1 MVTTQQII
9 NKVVIKMGRSRSKRR
24 FFQKVYSSGI
34 EYNHWL
40 MKFASNAISS
50 YRVEGLPKEIDSRW
64 LALKLFELGSVAFF
78 YDSDADE
85 YACMQYSC
93 LGTYDCYGNPTKIRV
108 WNTWTGYQRE
118 LGKDEFVI
126 IWDNMLRIN
135 MYNAYVELAYRLWRI
150 DGTIDTNCVA
160 QKTPVIVQCSENER
174 LTFKN
179 LLAGVDADNPYL
191 AVGDNLSLKDIKALQ
206 LGAPLVAPQLM
217 EVQQT
222 LYNRGNALLGITSVI
237 VQKKERMVKS
247 EVDTANADALAN
259 RRSRTMARDYASLQI
274 KEKFGL
280 DVTWIFDNGDE
291 PNKETGDGN
300 IEDFI
305 STMKADSLGTSII

>member
-1 MVTTQQII
+1 
-9 NKVVIKMGRSRSKRR
+9 MGRSRSKRR

-34 EYNHWL
+34 QYNHWL

-93 LGTYDCYGNPTKIRV
+93 LDTYDCYVNPTKIRV
-108 WNTWTGYQRE
+108 WNPCTGYQRE
-118 LGKDEFVI
+118 LGKGEFVI

-135 MYNAYVELAYRLWRI
+135 MYNAYVKLAYRLWRI

-179 LLAGVDADNPYL
+179 LIASVDADNPYIS
-191 AVGDNLSLKDIKALQ
+191 VGDNLSLKDIKPLK
-206 LGAPLVAPQLM
+206 LDAPLVAPQLL

-259 RRSRTMARDYASLQI
+259 RRSRTMARDYASVQI
-274 KEKFGL
+274 KEIFGL
-280 DVTWIFDNGDE
+280 DVKWIFDEGDE

-300 IEDFI
+300 REDFI
-305 STMKADSLGTSII
+305 SSMKVASLGTSIIER

>member
-1 MVTTQQII
+1 
-9 NKVVIKMGRSRSKRR
+9 MGRSRSKRR

-34 EYNHWL
+34 QYNHWL
-40 MKFASNAISS
+40 MKFASNAIAS

-78 YDSDADE
+78 YDSDANE

-108 WNTWTGYQRE
+108 CNPWTGYQRE

-135 MYNAYVELAYRLWRI
+135 MYNAYVEIAYRLWRI
-150 DGTIDTNCVA
+150 DGTIDTNCSA

-179 LLAGVDADNPYL
+179 LIANVDADNPYI
-191 AVGDNLSLKDIKALQ
+191 AVGDNLSLKDIKALK
-206 LGAPLVAPQLM
+206 LGAPLVAPQLL

-259 RRSRTMARDYASLQI
+259 RRSRTMARDYASEQI

-280 DVTWIFDNGDE
+280 DVKWIFDDGDE
-291 PNKETGDGN
+291 PNKETGN
-300 IEDFI
+300 YNV
-305 STMKADSLGTSII
+305 DSLGTPDI

>member
-1 MVTTQQII
+1 
-9 NKVVIKMGRSRSKRR
+9 MGKSRSKRR

-64 LALKLFELGSVAFF
+64 VALKLFELGSVAFF

-93 LGTYDCYGNPTKIRV
+93 LGTYDCYGNPTKILV
-108 WNTWTGYQRE
+108 SNPWTGYQRE

-179 LLAGVDADNPYL
+179 LIASVDADNPYIS
-191 AVGDNLSLKDIKALQ
+191 VGDNLSLKDIKPLK
-206 LGAPLVAPQLM
+206 LDAPLVAPQLM

-259 RRSRTMARDYASLQI
+259 RRSRTMARDYASEQI
-274 KEKFGL
+274 KERFNL
-280 DVTWIFDNGDE
+280 DVTWIFDEGDE
-291 PNKETGDGN
+291 PNKET
-300 IEDFI
+300 
-305 STMKADSLGTSII
+305 SLGTNDM

>member
-1 MVTTQQII
+1 
-9 NKVVIKMGRSRSKRR
+9 MGRSRSKRR
-24 FFQKVYSSGI
+24 FFQRVYSSGI
-34 EYNHWL
+34 QYNHWL
-40 MKFASNAISS
+40 MKFASNAVAS

-64 LALKLFELGSVAFF
+64 LALKLFELGSIAFF
-78 YDSDADE
+78 YDSDASE

-93 LGTYDCYGNPTKIRV
+93 LGTYDCYGNPTKILV
-108 WNTWTGYQRE
+108 WNPWTGYQRE
-118 LGKDEFVI
+118 LNKGEFVI
-126 IWDNMLRIN
+126 IWDNMLRTN
-135 MYNAYVELAYRLWRI
+135 MYNAYIELAYRLWRI

-259 RRSRTMARDYASLQI
+259 RRSRTMARDYASEQI
-274 KEKFGL
+274 KERFGL
-280 DVTWIFDNGDE
+280 DVTWVFDEGDE
-291 PNKETGDGN
+291 PDKETDEGN
-300 IEDFI
+300 REEFI
-305 STMKADSLGTSII
+305 SGMKVASLGTSVIER

>member
-1 MVTTQQII
+1 
-9 NKVVIKMGRSRSKRR
+9 MGRSRSKRR
-24 FFQKVYSSGI
+24 FFQRVYSSGI
-34 EYNHWL
+34 QYNHWL
-40 MKFASNAISS
+40 MKFASNAVAS

-64 LALKLFELGSVAFF
+64 LALKLFELGSIAFF
-78 YDSDADE
+78 YDSDASE

-93 LGTYDCYGNPTKIRV
+93 LGTYDCYGNPTKILV
-108 WNTWTGYQRE
+108 WNPWTGYQRE
-118 LGKDEFVI
+118 LNKGEFVI
-126 IWDNMLRIN
+126 IWDNMLRTN
-135 MYNAYVELAYRLWRI
+135 MYNAYIELAYRLWRI

-259 RRSRTMARDYASLQI
+259 RRSRTMARDYASEQI
-274 KEKFGL
+274 KERFGL
-280 DVTWIFDNGDE
+280 DVTWIFDDGDE
-291 PNKETGDGN
+291 PDKETDEGNREEFIGD
-300 IEDFI
+300 
-305 STMKADSLGTSII
+305 MKVASLGTSVIER

>member
-1 MVTTQQII
+1 
-9 NKVVIKMGRSRSKRR
+9 MGRSRSKRR

-34 EYNHWL
+34 QYNHWL
-40 MKFASNAISS
+40 MKFASNAVAS
-50 YRVEGLPKEIDSRW
+50 YRVEGLPTEIDSRW
-64 LALKLFELGSVAFF
+64 LALKLFELGSIAFF
-78 YDSDADE
+78 YDSAAEE

-93 LGTYDCYGNPTKIRV
+93 LGTYDCYGNPTKILV
-108 WNTWTGYQRE
+108 WNPWTGYQRE
-118 LGKDEFVI
+118 LNKDEFVI
-126 IWDNMLRIN
+126 IWDNMLRTN
-135 MYNAYVELAYRLWRI
+135 MYNAYIELAYRLWRI

-259 RRSRTMARDYASLQI
+259 RRSRTMARDYASEQI

-280 DVTWIFDNGDE
+280 DVTWIFDEGDE
-291 PNKETGDGN
+291 PDKETDEGN
-300 IEDFI
+300 REEFI
-305 STMKADSLGTSII
+305 SGVKVASLGTSFI

>member
-1 MVTTQQII
+1 
-9 NKVVIKMGRSRSKRR
+9 MGRSRSKRR
-24 FFQKVYSSGI
+24 FFQRVYSSGI
-34 EYNHWL
+34 QYNHWL
-40 MKFASNAISS
+40 MKFAGNAVSS
-50 YRVEGLPKEIDSRW
+50 YRVEGLPKEIDPRW

-78 YDSDADE
+78 YDSDATE

-93 LGTYDCYGNPTKIRV
+93 IGSYDCYGNPAKIRV
-108 WNTWTGYQRE
+108 WNPWTGYQRE

-126 IWDNMLRIN
+126 IWDNMLRVN
-135 MYNAYVELAYRLWRI
+135 MYNSFINLAYRLWRI

-174 LTFKN
+174 LSFKN
-179 LLAGVDADNPYL
+179 LIADVDADNPYL

-206 LGAPLVAPQLM
+206 LNAPLVAPELL

-259 RRSRTMARDYASLQI
+259 RRSRTMARDYASEQI
-274 KEKFGL
+274 KERFGL
-280 DVTWIFDNGDE
+280 DVTWIFDEGDE
-291 PNKETGDGN
+291 PDKETDEGN
-300 IEDFI
+300 REEFVSGI
-305 STMKADSLGTSII
+305 KVASLGTSIIER

>member
-1 MVTTQQII
+1 
-9 NKVVIKMGRSRSKRR
+9 MGRSRSKRR
-24 FFQKVYSSGI
+24 FFQRVYSSGI
-34 EYNHWL
+34 QYNHWL
-40 MKFASNAISS
+40 MKFASNAVAS
-50 YRVEGLPKEIDSRW
+50 YRVEGLPEEIDSRW
-64 LALKLFELGSVAFF
+64 LALKLFELGSIAFF
-78 YDSDADE
+78 YDSDAGE

-93 LGTYDCYGNPTKIRV
+93 LGTYDCYGNPTKILV
-108 WNTWTGYQRE
+108 WNPWTGYQRE
-118 LGKDEFVI
+118 LNKGEFVI
-126 IWDNMLRIN
+126 IWDNMLRTN
-135 MYNAYVELAYRLWRI
+135 MYNAYIELAYRLWRI

-206 LGAPLVAPQLM
+206 LGAPLVAPELM

-237 VQKKERMVKS
+237 VQKKERLVKS

-259 RRSRTMARDYASLQI
+259 RRSRTMARDYASEQI
-274 KEKFGL
+274 KERFGL
-280 DVTWIFDNGDE
+280 NVTWIFDDGDE
-291 PNKETGDGN
+291 SNKETDESN
-300 IEDFI
+300 REEFI
-305 STMKADSLGTSII
+305 SGMKAASLGTSVIER

>member
-1 MVTTQQII
+1 
-9 NKVVIKMGRSRSKRR
+9 MGRSRSKRR
-24 FFQKVYSSGI
+24 FFQRVYSSGI
-34 EYNHWL
+34 QYNHWL
-40 MKFASNAISS
+40 MKFAGNAISS
-50 YRVEGLPKEIDSRW
+50 YRVEGLPKEIDPRW

-78 YDSDADE
+78 YDSDATE

-93 LGTYDCYGNPTKIRV
+93 IGSYDCYGNPAKIRV
-108 WNTWTGYQRE
+108 WNPWTGYQRE

-126 IWDNMLRIN
+126 IWDNMLRVN
-135 MYNAYVELAYRLWRI
+135 MYNSFVNLAYRLWRI

-174 LTFKN
+174 LSFKN
-179 LLAGVDADNPYL
+179 LIADVDADNPYL

-206 LGAPLVAPQLM
+206 LNAPLVAPELL

-222 LYNRGNALLGITSVI
+222 LYNRGNALLGITSVT

-259 RRSRTMARDYASLQI
+259 RRSRTMSRDYASEQI
-274 KEKFGL
+274 NERFGL
-280 DVTWIFDNGDE
+280 DVTWIFDEGDE
-291 PNKETGDGN
+291 PNKET
-300 IEDFI
+300 EKRFI
-305 STMKADSLGTSII
+305 SSMNAASLDTSVIER

>member
-1 MVTTQQII
+1 
-9 NKVVIKMGRSRSKRR
+9 
-24 FFQKVYSSGI
+24 
-34 EYNHWL
+34 

-85 YACMQYSC
+85 YACMQYSR
-93 LGTYDCYGNPTKIRV
+93 LGAYDCYGNPTKIRV
-108 WNTWTGYQRE
+108 WNPWTGYQRE

-126 IWDNMLRIN
+126 IWDNMLRVN

-179 LLAGVDADNPYL
+179 LIASVDADNPYIS
-191 AVGDNLSLKDIKALQ
+191 VGDNLSLKDIKPLK
-206 LGAPLVAPQLM
+206 LDAPLVAPQLM

-259 RRSRTMARDYASLQI
+259 RRSRTMARDYASEQI
-274 KEKFGL
+274 KERFNL
-280 DVTWIFDNGDE
+280 DVTWIFDEGDE
-291 PNKETGDGN
+291 PDKET
-300 IEDFI
+300 
-305 STMKADSLGTSII
+305 SLGTNDI

>member
-1 MVTTQQII
+1 
-9 NKVVIKMGRSRSKRR
+9 
-24 FFQKVYSSGI
+24 
-34 EYNHWL
+34 
-40 MKFASNAISS
+40 MKFASNAVAS
-50 YRVEGLPKEIDSRW
+50 YRVEGLPKEIDPRW
-64 LALKLFELGSVAFF
+64 LALKLFELGSIAFF
-78 YDSDADE
+78 YDSIAGE

-93 LGTYDCYGNPTKIRV
+93 LGSYDCYGNPTKILV
-108 WNTWTGYQRE
+108 WNPWTGYQRE
-118 LGKDEFVI
+118 LNKDEFVI
-126 IWDNMLRIN
+126 IWDNILRIN
-135 MYNAYVELAYRLWRI
+135 MYNSYIELAYRLWRI

-206 LGAPLVAPQLM
+206 LGAPLVATELM

-259 RRSRTMARDYASLQI
+259 RRSRTMARDYASEQI
-274 KEKFGL
+274 KERFGL
-280 DVTWIFDNGDE
+280 DVTWFFDEGDE
-291 PNKETGDGN
+291 PNKETDEGN

-305 STMKADSLGTSII
+305 STMKVASLGTSIIER

>member
-1 MVTTQQII
+1 
-9 NKVVIKMGRSRSKRR
+9 
-24 FFQKVYSSGI
+24 
-34 EYNHWL
+34 
-40 MKFASNAISS
+40 MKFAGNAVSS
-50 YRVEGLPKEIDSRW
+50 YRVEGLPKEIDPRW

-78 YDSDADE
+78 YDSDATE

-93 LGTYDCYGNPTKIRV
+93 IGSYDCYGNPAKIRV
-108 WNTWTGYQRE
+108 WNPWTGYQRE

-126 IWDNMLRIN
+126 IWDNMLRVN
-135 MYNAYVELAYRLWRI
+135 MYNSFINLAYRLWRI

-174 LTFKN
+174 LSFKN
-179 LLAGVDADNPYL
+179 LIADVDADNPYL

-206 LGAPLVAPQLM
+206 LNAPLVAPELL

-259 RRSRTMARDYASLQI
+259 RRSRTMARDYASEQI
-274 KEKFGL
+274 KERFGL
-280 DVTWIFDNGDE
+280 DVTWIFDEGDE
-291 PNKETGDGN
+291 PDKETDEGN
-300 IEDFI
+300 QEEFI
-305 STMKADSLGTSII
+305 SGMKVANLGTSMIER

>member
-1 MVTTQQII
+1 
-9 NKVVIKMGRSRSKRR
+9 MGRSRSKRR
-24 FFQKVYSSGI
+24 FFRRVYSSGI
-34 EYNHWL
+34 QYNHWL
-40 MKFASNAISS
+40 MKFASNAVAS
-50 YRVEGLPKEIDSRW
+50 YRVEGLPIEIDSRW
-64 LALKLFELGSVAFF
+64 LALKLFELGSIAFF
-78 YDSDADE
+78 YDSYAGE

-108 WNTWTGYQRE
+108 WNPCTGYQRE
-118 LGKDEFVI
+118 LNKGEFVI
-126 IWDNMLRIN
+126 IWDNMLRVN
-135 MYNAYVELAYRLWRI
+135 MYNAYIDLSYRLWRI

-206 LGAPLVAPQLM
+206 LGAPLVAPELM

-259 RRSRTMARDYASLQI
+259 RRSRTMARDYASEQI
-274 KEKFGL
+274 KERFGL
-280 DVTWIFDNGDE
+280 DVTWIFDEGDE
-291 PNKETGDGN
+291 PDK
-300 IEDFI
+300 
-305 STMKADSLGTSII
+305 

>member
-1 MVTTQQII
+1 METTQQII
-9 NKVVIKMGRSRSKRR
+9 NKVVIKTGRSRSKRR
-24 FFQKVYSSGI
+24 FFQRVYSSGI
-34 EYNHWL
+34 QYNHWL
-40 MKFASNAISS
+40 MKFAGNAISS
-50 YRVEGLPKEIDSRW
+50 YRVEGLPKEIDPRW
-64 LALKLFELGSVAFF
+64 LALKLFELGSVALF
-78 YDSDADE
+78 YDSVAGE

-108 WNTWTGYQRE
+108 WNPWTGYQRE

-126 IWDNMLRIN
+126 IWDNMLRVN
-135 MYNAYVELAYRLWRI
+135 MYNSFINLAYRLWRI

-174 LTFKN
+174 LSFKN
-179 LLAGVDADNPYL
+179 LIAGVDADNPYL

-206 LGAPLVAPQLM
+206 LNAPLVAPELM
-217 EVQQT
+217 EAQQT

-259 RRSRTMARDYASLQI
+259 RRSRTMARDYASEQI
-274 KEKFGL
+274 KERFGL
-280 DVTWIFDNGDE
+280 DVTWIFDEGDE
-291 PNKETGDGN
+291 PNKETDEGN
-300 IEDFI
+300 RQDLL
-305 STMKADSLGTSII
+305 SV

>member
-1 MVTTQQII
+1 
-9 NKVVIKMGRSRSKRR
+9 
-24 FFQKVYSSGI
+24 
-34 EYNHWL
+34 
-40 MKFASNAISS
+40 MKFASNAVAS

-64 LALKLFELGSVAFF
+64 LALKLFELGSIAFF
-78 YDSDADE
+78 YDSDAGE

-93 LGTYDCYGNPTKIRV
+93 LGTYDCYGNPAKIRV
-108 WNTWTGYQRE
+108 WNPWTGYQRE
-118 LGKDEFVI
+118 LHKDEFVI

-135 MYNAYVELAYRLWRI
+135 MYKAYINLAYRLWRI

-206 LGAPLVAPQLM
+206 LGAPLVAPELL

-247 EVDTANADALAN
+247 EVDTSNADALAN
-259 RRSRTMARDYASLQI
+259 RRSRTMARDYASEQI
-274 KEKFGL
+274 KERFGL
-280 DVTWIFDNGDE
+280 EVTWIFDEGDE
-291 PNKETGDGN
+291 PDKETDEGN
-300 IEDFI
+300 REEFI
-305 STMKADSLGTSII
+305 GGMKVASLGTSAIER

>member
-1 MVTTQQII
+1 
-9 NKVVIKMGRSRSKRR
+9 MGRSRSKRR
-24 FFQKVYSSGI
+24 FFQRVYSSGI
-34 EYNHWL
+34 QYNHWL
-40 MKFASNAISS
+40 MKFASNAVAS
-50 YRVEGLPKEIDSRW
+50 YRVEGLPKEIDPRW
-64 LALKLFELGSVAFF
+64 LALKLFELGSIAFF

-93 LGTYDCYGNPTKIRV
+93 LGTYDCYGNPTKICV
-108 WNTWTGYQRE
+108 WNPWTGYQRQ
-118 LGKDEFVI
+118 LNKGEFVI
-126 IWDNMLRIN
+126 IWDNMLRTN
-135 MYNAYVELAYRLWRI
+135 MYNSYIELAYRLWRI

-174 LTFKN
+174 LSFKN
-179 LLAGVDADNPYL
+179 LLADVDADNPYL
-191 AVGDNLSLKDIKALQ
+191 AVGDNLSLKDIKALK

-259 RRSRTMARDYASLQI
+259 RRSRTMARDYASEQI
-274 KEKFGL
+274 KERFGL
-280 DVTWIFDNGDE
+280 DVTWIFDDGDE
-291 PNKETGDGN
+291 PDKETDEGNREEFIGD
-300 IEDFI
+300 
-305 STMKADSLGTSII
+305 MKVASLGTSVIER

>member
-1 MVTTQQII
+1 
-9 NKVVIKMGRSRSKRR
+9 MGRSRSKRR
-24 FFQKVYSSGI
+24 FFQKVYNSGI
-34 EYNHWL
+34 QYNHWL
-40 MKFASNAISS
+40 MKFASNAVAS

-93 LGTYDCYGNPTKIRV
+93 LGTYDCYGNPTKIHV
-108 WNTWTGYQRE
+108 WNPWTGYQRE
-118 LGKDEFVI
+118 LNKGEFVI
-126 IWDNMLRIN
+126 IWDNMLRTN
-135 MYNAYVELAYRLWRI
+135 MYNAYIELAYRLWRI

-179 LLAGVDADNPYL
+179 LLAEVDADNPYL
-191 AVGDNLSLKDIKALQ
+191 TVGDNLSLKGIKALK
-206 LGAPLVAPQLM
+206 LDAPLIAPELM

-259 RRSRTMARDYASLQI
+259 RRSRTMARDYASEQI
-274 KEKFGL
+274 KERFGI
-280 DVTWIFDNGDE
+280 DVTWVFDEGDE
-291 PNKETGDGN
+291 PDKETDEGN
-300 IEDFI
+300 REEFI
-305 STMKADSLGTSII
+305 SGMKVASLDTSVIERR

>member
-1 MVTTQQII
+1 
-9 NKVVIKMGRSRSKRR
+9 MGRSRSKRR

-34 EYNHWL
+34 QYNHWL

-93 LGTYDCYGNPTKIRV
+93 LGTYDCYGNPTNIRV
-108 WNTWTGYQRE
+108 WNPWTGYQRE

-135 MYNAYVELAYRLWRI
+135 MYNSYVELAYRLWRI
-150 DGTIDTNCVA
+150 DGTIDTNCSA

-179 LLAGVDADNPYL
+179 LIANVDADNPYI

-206 LGAPLVAPQLM
+206 LGAPLVAPQLL

-259 RRSRTMARDYASLQI
+259 RRSRTMARDYASEQI

-280 DVTWIFDNGDE
+280 DVTWIFDEGDE
-291 PNKETGDGN
+291 PNKETDEGN
-300 IEDFI
+300 REEFI
-305 STMKADSLGTSII
+305 SGMKVASLGPSVIER

>member
-1 MVTTQQII
+1 MS
-9 NKVVIKMGRSRSKRR
+9 RSRSKRR
-24 FFQKVYSSGI
+24 FFQKVYSSDI
-34 EYNHWL
+34 QYNHWL
-40 MKFASNAISS
+40 MKFAGNAVSS
-50 YRVEGLPKEIDSRW
+50 YRVEGLPGEIDSRW

-78 YDSDADE
+78 YDSDASE

-108 WNTWTGYQRE
+108 WNPWTGYQRE

-126 IWDNMLRIN
+126 IWDNMLRVN
-135 MYNAYVELAYRLWRI
+135 MYNSFINLAYRLWRI
-150 DGTIDTNCVA
+150 DGTIDINCVA

-174 LTFKN
+174 LSFKN
-179 LLAGVDADNPYL
+179 LIAGVDADNPYL

-206 LGAPLVAPQLM
+206 LNAPLVAQELL

-259 RRSRTMARDYASLQI
+259 RRSRTMARDYASVKI
-274 KEKFGL
+274 KEIFGL
-280 DVTWIFDNGDE
+280 DVTWIFDDGDE
-291 PNKETGDGN
+291 PDKETD
-300 IEDFI
+300 E
-305 STMKADSLGTSII
+305 GTEKKLLVT

>member
-1 MVTTQQII
+1 
-9 NKVVIKMGRSRSKRR
+9 MGRSRSKRR

-34 EYNHWL
+34 QYNHWL
-40 MKFASNAISS
+40 MKFASNAVAS
-50 YRVEGLPKEIDSRW
+50 YRVEGLPVEIDSRW
-64 LALKLFELGSVAFF
+64 LALKLFELGSIAFF
-78 YDSDADE
+78 YDSDAGE

-93 LGTYDCYGNPTKIRV
+93 LGTYDCYGNPTKILVR
-108 WNTWTGYQRE
+108 NQWTGYQRE
-118 LGKDEFVI
+118 LNKGEFVI
-126 IWDNMLRIN
+126 IWDNMLRTN
-135 MYNAYVELAYRLWRI
+135 MYNAYIELAYRLWRI

-206 LGAPLVAPQLM
+206 LGAPLVAPELM

-259 RRSRTMARDYASLQI
+259 RRSRTMARDYASEQI
-274 KEKFGL
+274 KERFGL
-280 DVTWIFDNGDE
+280 DITWIFDEGDE
-291 PNKETGDGN
+291 PDKETDEGN
-300 IEDFI
+300 REEFI
-305 STMKADSLGTSII
+305 SGMKVASLGTSVIER

>member
-1 MVTTQQII
+1 
-9 NKVVIKMGRSRSKRR
+9 MGRSRSKRR
-24 FFQKVYSSGI
+24 FFQKAYSSGI
-34 EYNHWL
+34 QYNHWL
-40 MKFASNAISS
+40 MKFASNAVASF
-50 YRVEGLPKEIDSRW
+50 RVEGLPVEIDSRW
-64 LALKLFELGSVAFF
+64 LAIKLFELGSIAFF
-78 YDSDADE
+78 YDSDAGE

-93 LGTYDCYGNPTKIRV
+93 LGTYDCYGNPTKICV
-108 WNTWTGYQRE
+108 WNPWTGYQRE
-118 LGKDEFVI
+118 LNKGEFVI
-126 IWDNMLRIN
+126 IWDNMLRTN
-135 MYNAYVELAYRLWRI
+135 MYDAYIDLAYRLWRI

-206 LGAPLVAPQLM
+206 LGAPLVAQELM

-222 LYNRGNALLGITSVI
+222 LYNRGNALLGITSII

-259 RRSRTMARDYASLQI
+259 RRSRTMSRDYASKQI
-274 KEKFGL
+274 KEMFGL
-280 DVTWIFDNGDE
+280 DVTWIFDEGDD
-291 PNKETGDGN
+291 PNKETDEGN
-300 IEDFI
+300 REDFI
-305 STMKADSLGTSII
+305 SPMKVASLGASVIER

>member
-1 MVTTQQII
+1 
-9 NKVVIKMGRSRSKRR
+9 
-24 FFQKVYSSGI
+24 
-34 EYNHWL
+34 
-40 MKFASNAISS
+40 MKFASNAVAS
-50 YRVEGLPKEIDSRW
+50 YRVEGLPIEIDSRW

-85 YACMQYSC
+85 YACMQYSRI
-93 LGTYDCYGNPTKIRV
+93 GTYDCYGNPTKIRV
-108 WNTWTGYQRE
+108 WNPWTGYQRE
-118 LGKDEFVI
+118 LNKHEFVI
-126 IWDNMLRIN
+126 IWDNMLRVN
-135 MYNAYVELAYRLWRI
+135 MYNVYIDLADRLCRI

-206 LGAPLVAPQLM
+206 LGAPLVAPELL

-259 RRSRTMARDYASLQI
+259 RRSRTMARDYASEQI
-274 KEKFGL
+274 KERFGL
-280 DVTWIFDNGDE
+280 DVTWIFDEGDE
-291 PNKETGDGN
+291 PNKETGDDDR
-300 IEDFI
+300 EDFI
-305 STMKADSLGTSII
+305 SSLKVASLGTSVIER

>member
-1 MVTTQQII
+1 
-9 NKVVIKMGRSRSKRR
+9 
-24 FFQKVYSSGI
+24 
-34 EYNHWL
+34 
-40 MKFASNAISS
+40 MKFASNAVAS

-64 LALKLFELGSVAFF
+64 LALKLFELGSIAFF
-78 YDSDADE
+78 YDSDASE

-93 LGTYDCYGNPTKIRV
+93 LGTYDCYGNPTKILV
-108 WNTWTGYQRE
+108 WNPWTGYQRE
-118 LGKDEFVI
+118 LNKGEFVI
-126 IWDNMLRIN
+126 IWDNMLRTN
-135 MYNAYVELAYRLWRI
+135 MYNAYIELAYRLWRI

-259 RRSRTMARDYASLQI
+259 RRSRTMARDYASEQI
-274 KEKFGL
+274 KERFGL
-280 DVTWIFDNGDE
+280 DVTWVFDEGDE
-291 PNKETGDGN
+291 PDKETDEGN
-300 IEDFI
+300 REEFI
-305 STMKADSLGTSII
+305 SGMKVASLGTSVIER

>member
-1 MVTTQQII
+1 
-9 NKVVIKMGRSRSKRR
+9 MGRSRSKRR
-24 FFQKVYSSGI
+24 FFQRVYSSGI
-34 EYNHWL
+34 QYNHWL
-40 MKFASNAISS
+40 MKFASNAVAS
-50 YRVEGLPKEIDSRW
+50 YRVDGLPKEIDSRW
-64 LALKLFELGSVAFF
+64 LALKLFELGSIAFF

-93 LGTYDCYGNPTKIRV
+93 LGTYDCYGNPTKILV
-108 WNTWTGYQRE
+108 WNPWTGYQRE
-118 LGKDEFVI
+118 LNKGEFVI

-135 MYNAYVELAYRLWRI
+135 MYNAYIDLAYRLWRI

-206 LGAPLVAPQLM
+206 LGAPLVAPELM

-259 RRSRTMARDYASLQI
+259 RRSRTMARDYASEQI
-274 KEKFGL
+274 KERFGL
-280 DVTWIFDNGDE
+280 DVTWIFDEGDE
-291 PNKETGDGN
+291 PDKETDEGN
-300 IEDFI
+300 REDFI
-305 STMKADSLGTSII
+305 SSMKVASLDTSIIER

>member
-1 MVTTQQII
+1 
-9 NKVVIKMGRSRSKRR
+9 
-24 FFQKVYSSGI
+24 
-34 EYNHWL
+34 
-40 MKFASNAISS
+40 MKFASNAVAS
-50 YRVEGLPKEIDSRW
+50 YRVEGLPTEIDSRW

-78 YDSDADE
+78 YDSDAGE

-108 WNTWTGYQRE
+108 WNPWTCYQRE
-118 LGKDEFVI
+118 LNKGEFVI
-126 IWDNMLRIN
+126 IWDNMLRTN
-135 MYNAYVELAYRLWRI
+135 MYNAYIELAYRLWRI

-174 LTFKN
+174 LSFKN
-179 LLAGVDADNPYL
+179 LIAGVDADNPYL

-206 LGAPLVAPQLM
+206 LGAPLVAPELM

-237 VQKKERMVKS
+237 VQKKERLVKS

-259 RRSRTMARDYASLQI
+259 RRSRTMARNYASEQI
-274 KEKFGL
+274 KERFGL
-280 DVTWIFDNGDE
+280 DVTWIFDEGDD
-291 PNKETGDGN
+291 PNKETDEGN
-300 IEDFI
+300 KEDFI
-305 STMKADSLGTSII
+305 SNMKVASLGTSIIER

>member
-1 MVTTQQII
+1 MS
-9 NKVVIKMGRSRSKRR
+9 RSRSKRR
-24 FFQKVYSSGI
+24 FFQKAYASGI

-40 MKFASNAISS
+40 MKFASNAVAS

-78 YDSDADE
+78 YDPIAEE

-108 WNTWTGYQRE
+108 WNPWTGYQRE
-118 LGKDEFVI
+118 LNKDEFVI
-126 IWDNMLRIN
+126 IWDNMLRTN
-135 MYNAYVELAYRLWRI
+135 MYNSYIELAYRLWRI
-150 DGTIDTNCVA
+150 DGTLDTNCVA

-179 LLAGVDADNPYL
+179 LIAGVDADNPYL

-222 LYNRGNALLGITSVI
+222 LYNRGNALLGITSVF

-259 RRSRTMARDYASLQI
+259 RRSRTMARDYASQQI
-274 KEKFGL
+274 REKFGL
-280 DVTWIFDNGDE
+280 NVTWFFDEGDE
-291 PNKETGDGN
+291 LNKETENVDK
-300 IEDFI
+300 EQLI
-305 STMKADSLGTSII
+305 SNMKFTSLG

>member
-1 MVTTQQII
+1 
-9 NKVVIKMGRSRSKRR
+9 MGRSRSKRR
-24 FFQKVYSSGI
+24 FFQRVYSSGI
-34 EYNHWL
+34 QYNHWL
-40 MKFASNAISS
+40 MKFASNAVAS
-50 YRVEGLPKEIDSRW
+50 YRVEGLPVEIDSRW
-64 LALKLFELGSVAFF
+64 LALKLFELGSIAFF
-78 YDSDADE
+78 YDSAAEE

-93 LGTYDCYGNPTKIRV
+93 LGTYDCYGNPTKILV
-108 WNTWTGYQRE
+108 WNPWTGYQRE
-118 LGKDEFVI
+118 LNKDEFVI
-126 IWDNMLRIN
+126 IWDNMLRTN
-135 MYNAYVELAYRLWRI
+135 MYNAYIELAYRLWRI

-259 RRSRTMARDYASLQI
+259 RRSRTMARDYASEQI
-274 KEKFGL
+274 KERFGL
-280 DVTWIFDNGDE
+280 DVTWIFDDGDE
-291 PNKETGDGN
+291 PDKETDEGN
-300 IEDFI
+300 REEFI
-305 STMKADSLGTSII
+305 GGMKVASLGTPVIER